1 MEGNR
6 GLRYGLR
13 AENEWKR
20 KVVNGGGHEEEKC
33 EKDDV
38 RTVEADDKEINMALF
53 NKCVIGEVKSLCYLT
68 KIVNF
73 CEEQGINNVEVNILD
88 GLEIMMV
95 FDTPATVSNI
105 FNSNDHGLRRWVHKL
120 RRWSKHY
127 ILPGRLTWVSII
139 GVPVSCWS
147 EPVFKKITAFKV
159 DVIEEVRD
167 IVELEIEVAFNN
179 SKEGN
184 GSKESQKMDD
194 GIDMIISDSE
204 SNEDDCEEETD
215 SEDDDDDVGGG
226 GRPEDDGGR
235 KRDEDEESRCSD
247 MYRVCETPE
256 EEVINE
262 QKVAAPRENLHGN
275 GGTEDVNK
283 LEKQDKH
290 DSYFCYNINENV
302 YENNMTGQRKISG
315 PWCNL
320 V

>member
-20 KVVNGGGHEEEKC
+20 KVVNGGTRDERKFVEVVSEERLNMDKKEDNGKNAEEDNDKQGDMRKRNVKRMMLEQLRLMTRRLIWHC
-33 EKDDV
+33 STSVAKTGAQV
-38 RTVEADDKEINMALF
+38 KAVEQALYSFREIN
-53 NKCVIGEVKSLCYLT
+53 V
-68 KIVNF
+68 
-73 CEEQGINNVEVNILD
+73 
-88 GLEIMMV
+88 
-95 FDTPATVSNI
+95 
-105 FNSNDHGLRRWVHKL
+105 
-120 RRWSKHY
+120 
-127 ILPGRLTWVSII
+127 
-139 GVPVSCWS
+139 
-147 EPVFKKITAFKV
+147 V

-184 GSKESQKMDD
+184 GSKESQKKDD

-215 SEDDDDDVGGG
+215 SEDDESDEDDDDDVGGG
-226 GRPEDDGGR
+226 GRPEDDGDQ

-247 MYRVCETPE
+247 MSRVCETPE
-256 EEVINE
+256 EEVIKE

-275 GGTEDVNK
+275 GGTKDLNK
-283 LEKQDKH
+283 LEKQDKD

-315 PWCNL
+315 P
-320 V
+320 